1 MIRIILVSV
10 AALAL
15 TACGGG
21 GGGGGGGDSG
31 GGGTPVNNPPVANA
45 GPSQEVDTGTLVTLD
60 GSASSDP
67 DGDTLSFQWTL
78 TSMPGGSSSSLSGST
93 SAFPTFT
100 ADAEGSYVA
109 RLIVND
115 GTTNST
121 PATVTVTAVAPPAAG
136 LTWTKN
142 NWDQANWQ

>member
-1 MIRIILVSV
+1 MIRTILMTI

-21 GGGGGGGDSG
+21 GGGDGA
-31 GGGTPVNNPPVANA
+31 PVNNPPVADA
-45 GPSQEVDTGTLVTLD
+45 GPAQEVATGILVTLN

-67 DGDTLSFQWTL
+67 DGDTLTFQWTL
-78 TSMPGGSSSSLSGST
+78 TSTPEGSTASLSGST
-93 SAFPTFT
+93 TAFPTFM
-100 ADAEGSYVA
+100 ADAEGDFVA
-109 RLIVND
+109 RLVVND

-121 PATVTVTAVAPPAAG
+121 PATVTVTAVAPALVG
-136 LTWTKN
+136 LTWTES